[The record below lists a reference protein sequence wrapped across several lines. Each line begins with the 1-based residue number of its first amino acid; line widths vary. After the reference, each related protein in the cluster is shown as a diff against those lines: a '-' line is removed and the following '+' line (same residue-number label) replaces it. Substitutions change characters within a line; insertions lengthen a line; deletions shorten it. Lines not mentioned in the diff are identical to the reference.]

1 MGTLAERLTT
11 KPPPEPAYRGLVR
24 ARRALQRLR
33 EALLPADGV
42 MVERT
47 FAALEV
53 RALGAAVR
61 LGLPAELAGG
71 PRTSEEV
78 AAAVGLEAD
87 RTNRLLRLLEASG
100 VTRRRRGRWTL
111 TRLGRALDPGHS
123 RSATDWVRFFGG
135 ADFYRLAAE
144 LESAVAGEGP
154 ATDALHGTDFFSW
167 LAHRPDVADDFDAAM
182 ANGSRLTGPMI
193 AANVD
198 WSGGRSVCDV
208 GGGTGRV
215 LTEVL
220 RAHTHLEGILFDL
233 PSVVSAAGPFPAGV
247 AGRMTSR
254 GGSFFE
260 SVPSAD
266 TMLLVAVLHDWG
278 DAEATRILDR
288 CANAMHDGGRV
299 LVVDNVL
306 DEDRPPF
313 LEFHADVLMMLL
325 THGGRERTVGDI
337 ARLARPVGLQVGRT
351 WSLLNLG
358 AVELVR

>member
-1 MGTLAERLTT
+1 MGRLAERLTT
-11 KPPPEPAYRGLVR
+11 TPPPEPAYRGLVR
-24 ARRALQRLR
+24 VRRALQRLR

-61 LGLPAELAGG
+61 LGLPAVLARGLC
-71 PRTSEEV
+71 TTEQV
-78 AAAVGLEAD
+78 AAAVGLETD
-87 RTNRLLRLLEASG
+87 RTKRLLRLLEASG
-100 VTRRRRGRWTL
+100 VTRQRRGQWRL
-111 TRLGRALDPGHS
+111 TRLGRALDPEHN
-123 RSATDWVRFFGG
+123 RSATDWVKFFGG
-135 ADFYRLAAE
+135 AEFYRLAAE
-144 LESAVAGEGP
+144 LESAVEGEGP
-154 ATDALHGTDFFSW
+154 ATDALHGKDFFSW
-167 LAHRPDVADDFDAAM
+167 LADRPDVAGDFDAAM

-198 WSGGRSVCDV
+198 WSGVHSVCDV

-215 LTEVL
+215 LSEVL

-233 PSVVSAAGPFPAGV
+233 PSVVSTAEPFPADV
-247 AGRMTSR
+247 AERMTSR

-266 TMLLVAVLHDWG
+266 TMLLVAVVHDWG
-278 DAEATRILDR
+278 DDEATRILDR
-288 CANAMHDGGRV
+288 CATAMHDGGRV

-325 THGGRERTVGDI
+325 THGGRERSVEDI
-337 ARLARPVGLQVGRT
+337 AGLAEPAGLQVRRT
-351 WSLLNLG
+351 WSLLNLR